1 MGATLAQIT
10 ALLFSAAI
18 LLMGNGL
25 QSTLLPLR
33 AGIEVA
39 SFTTYDIGV
48 LGSSYYLG
56 FAAGCFF
63 GPHVIRRVGHIRA
76 FAAMVAIA
84 STAPLAH
91 ALFPTPLFWWIMR
104 GSTGFC
110 FAVLFMIIE
119 SWLNEKATNKTR
131 GMVFSV
137 YTVINLTVMTAG
149 QLMINI
155 WDPISFRL
163 FALAS
168 ILVSIAA
175 VPLVLTK
182 ATAPAPI
189 HTVKI
194 RILHLYRL
202 SPIGVIGALLVGMQ
216 QGAFWS
222 LAPVFADG
230 IGLTTFYITLFM
242 SFAVLGGAFGQI
254 PMGRIS
260 DNHDRRHV
268 IIAGALIAASI
279 GIAIRFLTPTLYH
292 GILIFAFFYG
302 MTSFP
307 LYSLCAAH
315 MNDHI
320 KEGGFVEASSGLL
333 LTFAAGAIIGPL
345 IVSPVM
351 VNLNIYGLFS
361 FTAGVQILLAVFTI
375 YRITK
380 RAPVDEEDRSRF
392 VDALRATTTVTSIDN
407 MASTNE
413 DSNAVPEA
421 SRAEEEAIADYEAA
435 FEEAEEAEENKTG
448 EAPGEEASL
457 DDDPVTRK
465 PDQE

>member
-1 MGATLAQIT
+1 M
-10 ALLFSAAI
+10 
-18 LLMGNGL
+18 
-25 QSTLLPLR
+25 
-33 AGIEVA
+33 
-39 SFTTYDIGV
+39 
-48 LGSSYYLG
+48 
-56 FAAGCFF
+56 
-63 GPHVIRRVGHIRA
+63 
-76 FAAMVAIA
+76 
-84 STAPLAH
+84 
-91 ALFPTPLFWWIMR
+91 
-104 GSTGFC
+104 
-110 FAVLFMIIE
+110 
-119 SWLNEKATNKTR
+119 
-131 GMVFSV
+131 
-137 YTVINLTVMTAG
+137 
-149 QLMINI
+149 
-155 WDPISFRL
+155 
-163 FALAS
+163 AS

-202 SPIGVIGALLVGMQ
+202 SPVGVIGALLVGMQ

-222 LAPVFADG
+222 LAPVFANG

-260 DNHDRRHV
+260 DNYDRRHV

-361 FTAGVQILLAVFTI
+361 FTAGVQILLALFTF
-375 YRITK
+375 YRISK

-392 VDALRATTTVTSIDN
+392 VDALRATSTVTSIDDT
-407 MASTNE
+407 ASAGE
-413 DSNAVPEA
+413 DSPDVPEA
-421 SRAEEEAIADYEAA
+421 SRAEETAIADYEAA
-435 FEEAEEAEENKTG
+435 FDEAAEEQVEEGEDKNGEVTPNDRPAETDSK
-448 EAPGEEASL
+448 
-457 DDDPVTRK
+457 DKPVPPK
-465 PDQE
+465 PDKD

>member
-39 SFTTYDIGV
+39 SFNTYDIGV

-189 HTVKI
+189 QTVKI

-230 IGLTTFYITLFM
+230 IGLT
-242 SFAVLGGAFGQI
+242 
-254 PMGRIS
+254 
-260 DNHDRRHV
+260 
-268 IIAGALIAASI
+268 
-279 GIAIRFLTPTLYH
+279 
-292 GILIFAFFYG
+292 LIFAFFYG

-361 FTAGVQILLAVFTI
+361 FTAGVQILLALFTF
-375 YRITK
+375 YRISK

-392 VDALRATTTVTSIDN
+392 VDALRATSTVTSIDN
-407 MASTNE
+407 TASAGEDTNG
-413 DSNAVPEA
+413 VPEA
-421 SRAEEEAIADYEAA
+421 SRAEEAAIADYEAA
-435 FEEAEEAEENKTG
+435 FDEAAEEQVEEGEDKNGEVTPDDRPAETG
-448 EAPGEEASL
+448 SK
-457 DDDPVTRK
+457 DKPVPPK
-465 PDQE
+465 PDKD